1 MSTQDPQTIIES
13 FIRRLKVTWQSLV
26 LFGILIYGLS
36 FVYRLR
42 AETAIKYYSSLPVL
56 NWISFFIAVALA
68 VYILHLKRSYF
79 RLKFFNELLKELHE
93 EDPKLSAEQLLRQ
106 FTRYIGKKMKIVWT
120 LGLVIILVGVAYY
133 WITFDA
139 WNMHIYFIVGLYSLV
154 INYPRTDLFI
164 DVPYLL
170 KEVFRETQKDTSD

>member
-13 FIRRLKVTWQSLV
+13 FIRKLKVTWQSLV
-26 LFGILIYGLS
+26 LLGIFTYGLS

-42 AETAIKYYSSLPVL
+42 AETGIKYFSSLPVL

-68 VYILHLKRSYF
+68 VFILHIKRTYF
-79 RLKFFNELLKELHE
+79 RLKFFTGFLEELHQG
-93 EDPKLSAEQLLRQ
+93 DPELPDEQLLRQ

-170 KEVFRETQKDTSD
+170 KDILRDKQKDTSE